1 MRWHSLSLLNSLVK
15 EYDVDSASKDVFI
28 NIAGGLRIDDPA
40 TDLAIVAAILSSA
53 VDIALDS
60 KSCFA
65 GEIGLSGEVR
75 PANRLEQRITE
86 AEKLGFNRIFISS
99 YSDSTVDDKRFEIE
113 LTRLTKVQELPKH
126 LFG

>member
-1 MRWHSLSLLNSLVK
+1 MLLAVLEKRANFKLS
-15 EYDVDSASKDVFI
+15 SKDVFI
-28 NIAGGLRIDDPA
+28 NIAGGIRIDDPA

-75 PANRLEQRITE
+75 PANRLEQRISE
-86 AEKLGFNRIFISS
+86 AEKLGFERIFISS
-99 YSDSTVDDKRFEIE
+99 YSDSTVTDKRFKIE
-113 LTRLTKVQELPKH
+113 LTKLTKVQELPKH